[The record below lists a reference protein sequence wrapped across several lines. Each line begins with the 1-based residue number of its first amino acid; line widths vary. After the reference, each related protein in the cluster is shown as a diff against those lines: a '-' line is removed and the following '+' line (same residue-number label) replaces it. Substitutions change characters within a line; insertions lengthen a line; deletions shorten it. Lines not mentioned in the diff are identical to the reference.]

1 MMGRWFWRYKLP
13 WSNLERWL
21 SKLRQHLHLKTLSK
35 RAETCLVKEDKC
47 YTTNEDFDESFVVF
61 VLNSN
66 IIISTLAFYILFSFC
81 FIIFDA
87 IFFFMY
93 CTTLIMYCNL
103 QNHNRNDQVLRET
116 KIMCVFTCKYHWKHS
131 GHAKVVGRILH
142 DLVLTDNLFT
152 L

>member
-1 MMGRWFWRYKLP
+1 MPGQ
-13 WSNLERWL
+13 EG
-21 SKLRQHLHLKTLSK
+21 
-35 RAETCLVKEDKC
+35 KC
-47 YTTNEDFDESFVVF
+47 YITTCNEDFDESFVVF

-116 KIMCVFTCKYHWKHS
+116 KIMFVFTCKYH
-131 GHAKVVGRILH
+131 
-142 DLVLTDNLFT
+142 
-152 L
+152 